1 VQSELDERRIYRM
14 RKRNTSDYSR
24 DTERRIEQLLA
35 ELYDTLQIR
44 RPEDLYGSIVIETR
58 YQNGKPVGQ
67 VDVNIK
73 YVMKRERDNE
83 QR

>member
-1 VQSELDERRIYRM
+1 MHSELDERRIYRT

-24 DTERRIEQLLA
+24 DAELRIEQLLA

-44 RPEDLYGSIVIETR
+44 RPEDLYGSIVIEAR